1 MSNDT
6 EMQVLAGLIVNSLNE
21 VSRSRQLYA
30 AGFNKS
36 GNTKRHHLWCEF
48 GYPERLDF
56 DHFYNMYERNGA
68 AFGAVHK
75 LLDACW
81 SDSPV
86 IVDGDETKKAKKTT
100 PWEKK
105 VTKLMKKYWAKVKDA
120 DRRNLVG
127 HYSALI
133 LQFADSREWYEP
145 VNRDVMR
152 NSRERGLVK
161 MIPAWESQVKPG
173 ELEQDQKS
181 PDYAMPKFYYF
192 QEQPVGDSG
201 NIVGPMRSIKIHPER
216 IIMFCEGSEDESSL
230 AGIPFLRAGYND
242 LLDMAKTSG
251 GSAEGFLKNAS
262 RQLGINMSKDT
273 KIEKIM
279 EDAKKAGYS
288 GLAEA
293 LNAAIQKLNSGTD
306 SALVTQDGE
315 AKVLS
320 VTAADPGPTWTVSAN
335 QFSSSVQMPFTI
347 LFGQQTGR
355 LASDQDKNDFAKRC
369 NGRRNGFQTDRAS
382 AVIER
387 LWTVKVIEPPES
399 GEITLTWS
407 DLLAPSEKEKI
418 ANMKEM
424 AAVAKDTQ
432 QAYGT
437 PAVDE
442 NEVRE
447 AGELEPREDVKP
459 PDPGKKVTTDD
470 PLSDDAGAKDEGGD
484 AGSSAQQG

>member
-1 MSNDT
+1 
-6 EMQVLAGLIVNSLNE
+6 
-21 VSRSRQLYA
+21 
-30 AGFNKS
+30 
-36 GNTKRHHLWCEF
+36 
-48 GYPERLDF
+48 
-56 DHFYNMYERNGA
+56 
-68 AFGAVHK
+68 
-75 LLDACW
+75 
-81 SDSPV
+81 
-86 IVDGDETKKAKKTT
+86 
-100 PWEKK
+100 
-105 VTKLMKKYWAKVKDA
+105 
-120 DRRNLVG
+120 
-127 HYSALI
+127 
-133 LQFADSREWYEP
+133 
-145 VNRDVMR
+145 
-152 NSRERGLVK
+152 
-161 MIPAWESQVKPG
+161 
-173 ELEQDQKS
+173 
-181 PDYAMPKFYYF
+181 
-192 QEQPVGDSG
+192 
-201 NIVGPMRSIKIHPER
+201 
-216 IIMFCEGSEDESSL
+216 
-230 AGIPFLRAGYND
+230 
-242 LLDMAKTSG
+242 
-251 GSAEGFLKNAS
+251 

-320 VTAADPGPTWTVSAN
+320 VAAADPGPTWTVSAN

-387 LWTVKVIEPPES
+387 LWTVEVIEPPRS

-459 PDPGKKVTTDD
+459 PDPNKKVTTDD
-470 PLSDDAGAKDEGGD
+470 PLSDDSGAKDESRD
-484 AGSSAQQG
+484 TGSSAQQG

>member
-1 MSNDT
+1 MSNTT

-21 VSRSRQLYA
+21 VGRARQLYA
-30 AGFNKS
+30 SGIGKS

-75 LLDACW
+75 LIDACW
-81 SDSPV
+81 TDTPV
-86 IVDGDETKKAKKTT
+86 IVDGDETKKSKKST

-105 VTKLMKKYWAKVKDA
+105 VTKLMKKHWAKVKDA

-133 LQFADSREWYEP
+133 LQFADSKEWWEP
-145 VNRDVMR
+145 VDRSVMR

-161 MIPAWESQVKPG
+161 MIPAWEAQVKPG

-181 PDYAMPKFYYF
+181 PDYGMPKFYYF
-192 QEQPVGDSG
+192 QEQQVGDNG
-201 NIVGPMRSIKIHPER
+201 NISGPMRSIKIHPER
-216 IIMFCEGSEDESSL
+216 IIMFCEGSEDETSL

-273 KIEKIM
+273 NLKTIVDE
-279 EDAKKAGYS
+279 AKKAGYA

-320 VTAADPGPTWTVSAN
+320 VAAADPSPTWTVSAN
-335 QFSSSVQMPFTI
+335 QFSSSVQIPFTI
-347 LFGQQTGR
+347 TFGQQTGR

-369 NGRRNGFQTDRAS
+369 NGRRSGFQTGRVT

-387 LWTVKVIEPPES
+387 LWTVEVIEPPKS

-424 AAVAKDTQ
+424 AAVARDTQ

-447 AGELEPREDVKP
+447 VGELEPRKEVTP
-459 PDPGKKVTTDD
+459 PNPDNKVTTDD
-470 PLSDDAGAKDEGGD
+470 PLSDDPGAKE
-484 AGSSAQQG
+484 